1 MQIGL
6 RVPQNG
12 RNLATK
18 ENIVYLAKQAENA
31 RFNSLW
37 VLERLIWL
45 LICDAGF
52 FTISKITEANIRK
65 CS

>member
-1 MQIGL
+1 MQIGV
-6 RVPQNG
+6 RMPQTG
-12 RNLATK
+12 RNLAIK

-31 RFNSLW
+31 
-37 VLERLIWL
+37 E
-45 LICDAGF
+45 F